1 MDESKYMIQSTIL
14 NTCPVCKSGKVNKY
28 KPKGV
33 IGFLKTIII
42 ACEHCNA
49 KLSTGNDRE
58 GEITLKLD
66 LSKSDRQHKYDGQL
80 LKKSEW
86 EKGISDLDEV
96 IQNNELPDY
105 NIRGLSIILN
115 PNEKTHYY
123 TYAKMFEERA
133 VRNYGGASL
142 RLMKGVYIRQGQA
155 ESHGELR
162 EIDNGGLL
170 LTNQRVIFDGSS
182 RKIEY
187 HIPKI
192 IAIQEYKDG
201 VQLAVSNRKKSQIYI
216 VEEPHK
222 LATYLYMAT
231 QIYTKEKK
239 PSTSPKRTTTS
250 KPKAESEALKIL
262 NLRYAKGEISRE
274 EYEQMKRDIDGW
286 Y

>member
-14 NTCPVCKSGKVNKY
+14 NTCPVCKSGKVHDY

-33 IGFLKTIII
+33 FAFAKSNII

-49 KLSTGNDRE
+49 IFSSGNDRE

-66 LSKSDRQHKYDGQL
+66 LSKSDRQHKYNGQV

-86 EKGISDLDEV
+86 ERGISDLDV
-96 IQNNELPDY
+96 AIQNNELPNY
-105 NIRGLSIILN
+105 NIQGLTVILAQD
-115 PNEKTHYY
+115 EKTHYY
-123 TYAKMFEERA
+123 TNARMYEERA

-142 RLMKGVYIRQGQA
+142 RITKGVYIRQGQA

-162 EIDNGGLL
+162 EIDSGGLL

-201 VQLAVSNRKKSQIYI
+201 VQLAVSNRKKSQTYI

-222 LATYLYMAT
+222 LATYLQMAV
-231 QIYTKEKK
+231 QLYTKEKR
-239 PSTSPKRTTTS
+239 PSASTKGTTTS

-262 NLRYAKGEISRE
+262 NLRYAKGEISKDQ
-274 EYEQMKRDIDGW
+274 YEQMKRDIDE
-286 Y
+286 